1 MNDRRFPPMP
11 YATSGISDPAGG
23 SISSGTMRIA
33 LAQINP
39 TVGDLPYN
47 VRRHQAFIERARSA
61 GATLVVFPELSV
73 IGYPPR
79 DLLLKPQFVQDNLDA
94 VAAIARGVSGIDVIV
109 GYAERNADP
118 AGRPL
123 HNAVAVLRDG
133 KIASKHF
140 KTLLPTYDVF
150 DESRYFEPGPMNAT
164 ENLFKVNGTIIGQSI
179 CEDLWNDENLIARRL
194 YHRNPI
200 ADLNAAG
207 AELLVNASASPFVV
221 DKQRFRVELFGE
233 QVRRFGKPLV
243 YVNQVGGND
252 ELIFDGNS
260 MVFDAGGNVIARAK
274 AFEEDLLVVDLN
286 AGGTGVPPVP
296 DQGRVA
302 HATQDIYQALLLGLR
317 DYTRKCGFKSVVLGL
332 SGGIDS
338 ALTAALAVD
347 AIGRDRVVGVAL
359 PSRFSSDHSVD
370 DARQLAANLGI
381 AFHVIPIA
389 AMHDAFEQTLAAS
402 FAGRPAD
409 VTEEN
414 LQARIRGATLMAFSN
429 KFNHLLLTTG
439 NKSEMAVGY
448 STLYGDMC
456 GGLNLIGDV
465 PKTTVYEL
473 SEWINKQA
481 GREVIPANTI
491 HKAPSAEL
499 RPDQT
504 DQQSLPPY
512 PILDA
517 ILHRYVEEDR
527 SAADI
532 VADGFDPATVMKV
545 IRLIDRSEYKR
556 RQAAPTLKV
565 TSRAFGTGRRM
576 PIAQR
581 YEQPV
586 PDATPHTAQ
595 EVLDAG
601 TPKVAE
607 PVVNAG
613 WGYDPEKD

>member
-1 MNDRRFPPMP
+1 
-11 YATSGISDPAGG
+11 
-23 SISSGTMRIA
+23 MRIA

-39 TVGDLPYN
+39 TVGDIPYN
-47 VRRHQAFIERARSA
+47 LRCHQSFIERARVA
-61 GATLVVFPELSV
+61 GAELVVFPELSV
-73 IGYPPR
+73 TGYPPR

-94 VAAIARGVSGIDVIV
+94 VRQLAAGVSGIDAVV
-109 GYAERNADP
+109 GYADRNADP

-133 KIASKHF
+133 KVVSRHF

-150 DESRYFEPGPMNAT
+150 DESRYFEPGPSTAT
-164 ENLFKVNGTIIGQSI
+164 ENLVPIAGTVVGLSV

-221 DKQRFRVELFGE
+221 DKQQFRVELFGE

-252 ELIFDGNS
+252 ELVFDGNS
-260 MVFDAGGNVIARAK
+260 MVFDRHGTVIARAK
-274 AFEEDLLVVDLN
+274 AFEEDLLVVDLDVS
-286 AGGTGVPPVP
+286 GTGVPNVLS
-296 DQGRVA
+296 DGEHGRDA
-302 HATQDIYQALLLGLR
+302 QATSGVESIYQALLLGLR
-317 DYTRKCGFKSVVLGL
+317 DYMRKCGFGTVVLGL

-347 AIGRDRVVGVAL
+347 AVGRDKVFGVAL
-359 PSRFSSDHSVD
+359 PSRYSSGHSVD
-370 DARQLAANLGI
+370 DAKQLAANLGI
-381 AFHVIPIA
+381 AFEVIPIGA
-389 AMHDAFEQTLAAS
+389 VHDAFESTLAGP
-402 FAGRPAD
+402 FAGRSAD
-409 VTEEN
+409 LTEEN

-456 GGLNLIGDV
+456 GGLNLLGDV
-465 PKTTVYEL
+465 PKTTVYEM
-473 SEWINKQA
+473 SEWINARA
-481 GREVIPANTI
+481 GRAVIPANTI

-499 RPDQT
+499 RPDQH

-512 PILDA
+512 PELDA

-532 VADGFDPATVMKV
+532 IADGFDRETVLKV

-556 RQAAPTLKV
+556 RQAAPALKV

-581 YEQPV
+581 YATHV
-586 PDATPHTAQ
+586 PDPILESPVDEQAR
-595 EVLDAG
+595 LDAG
-601 TPKVAE
+601 TPQVQQ
-607 PVVNAG
+607 PMVNAG